1 MHNII
6 ETFQKIL
13 GIKLEF
19 EYVGRESE
27 GGGIL
32 DWSWSANF
40 FSFTKIYSGTF

>member
-27 GGGIL
+27 GGGGFGL
-32 DWSWSANF
+32 VLVS
-40 FSFTKIYSGTF
+40 